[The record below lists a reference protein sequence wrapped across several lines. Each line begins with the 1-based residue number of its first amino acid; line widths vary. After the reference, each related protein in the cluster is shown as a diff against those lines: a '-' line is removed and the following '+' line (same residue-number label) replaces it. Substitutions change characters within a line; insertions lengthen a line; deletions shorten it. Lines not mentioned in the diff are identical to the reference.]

1 MWVARQWSPCIPHTQ
16 FTTINPAAMCL
27 PVAVPVNR
35 LSTGIPKKF
44 QLYSQLRN
52 LDLGYTAEKKQQ
64 TRKKSQT
71 KQRAEEQ
78 VEEKQGNS
86 KKKLSGIDVL
96 QALEKA
102 RAQKMKKKRN
112 GRDSSLLSSRK
123 VTEQRRNGTPE
134 DEAVADYKIVRP
146 LGIKED
152 WGSRLDELEKRLV
165 DTTPAASICTI
176 AEY

>member
-1 MWVARQWSPCIPHTQ
+1 MWAARQWSPCIPHTQ

-27 PVAVPVNR
+27 PVAVPVPFTAANR
-35 LSTGIPKKF
+35 LSTGVPKKF

-64 TRKKSQT
+64 IRKKSQT

-86 KKKLSGIDVL
+86 KEKLSGIDVL

-134 DEAVADYKIVRP
+134 DEAVADYGNNKIVRP

-152 WGSRLDELEKRLV
+152 WGSRLDELEKKLV
-165 DTTPAASICTI
+165 DTTPAA
-176 AEY
+176 